1 MRTTLELDDNVYE
14 SARKLAFEQRKSLGK
29 VISELASKGLR
40 QSDAPLQKRRLGFW
54 EGKGRIADD
63 FNETPPDI
71 ANAIEADL

>member
-29 VISELASKGLR
+29 VISELASKGLG
-40 QSDAPLQKRRLGFW
+40 QSDAPPQKRRLGFW

-71 ANAIEADL
+71 ANAIEAEL